1 MSHNQS
7 ISIFHHSVYPIRKKQ
22 IDFHHNYFII
32 KQKNNFQSID
42 NTCFIHD
49 LFQQIIVQPS
59 TNINYNDYFYMIY
72 LLLLTI
78 FYIYYIRIIFQEKMN
93 LFNDNEQYDY
103 FDNYEHEIPV
113 LLWFRKGYRLC

>member
-1 MSHNQS
+1 
-7 ISIFHHSVYPIRKKQ
+7 YPIRKKQ

-32 KQKNNFQSID
+32 KQENNFQSID

-59 TNINYNDYFYMIY
+59 TNINYNDY
-72 LLLLTI
+72 L
-78 FYIYYIRIIFQEKMN
+78 IIFQEKMN